1 MLVFLSW
8 SGNKSKA
15 VAETLNKWL
24 PQVIQAVD
32 PWLSSDIS
40 KGIRWNSE
48 VSAKLEES
56 KLGIICLSRE
66 NLDARWIL
74 FEAGA
79 LAKISDAYVC
89 TLLLDVTPAEVEPP
103 LSQFQHTLID
113 KNDIRNLIHTINQAV
128 IDAGERGLPDN
139 TLDNIYETFWPEL
152 ERSLD
157 DIAEIQESDGQQIRS
172 NRAILEEAIQIL
184 RNQERRVS
192 HNLDEAHSGSVED
205 SPTFPQLFPS
215 RDILTAWIRMRG
227 QAILVSK
234 MSGILRYMRFDK
246 AQNKDVFDKK
256 IAVKNREGQM
266 IVTVG
271 NAKIAIVDNADRELE
286 KFPVSY
292 GDIIKCRDSSN
303 VQPWE
308 ELVERDPNSLPIVTE
323 VGGRVA
329 FGDIVNGISVKEEE
343 DEDTGCKFM
352 VVVETASHMRPR
364 IAIKDGDSRATVRIP
379 NTDLL
384 ARYLLPVGTCILV
397 DKGMIVHPGDV
408 LAKIPLDTSGT

>member
-15 VAETLNKWL
+15 VAETLKKWL
-24 PQVIQAVD
+24 PLVIQAVD

-56 KLGIICLSRE
+56 KLSIICLSRE

-79 LAKISDAYVC
+79 LAKITDAYVC

-113 KNDIRNLIHTINQAV
+113 KNDVRQLIHTINQAV
-128 IDAGERGLPDN
+128 IDAGERGLSDT
-139 TLDNIYETFWPEL
+139 TLDNIYDKFWPEL

-157 DIAEIQESDGQQIRS
+157 DISEIQESDGQNIRS
-172 NRAILEEAIQIL
+172 ERAILEEVIQIL

-192 HNLDEAHSGSVED
+192 QNLEEVHSGSVED
-205 SPTFPQLFPS
+205 SPAFTQLFPS

-227 QAILVSK
+227 QSILVSK
-234 MSGILRYMRFDK
+234 MSGILRYMSFDK
-246 AQNKDVFDKK
+246 EQNTDVFDKE
-256 IAVKNREGQM
+256 IAVRNREGQW
-266 IVTVG
+266 IVTAS
-271 NAKIAIVDNADRELE
+271 NAKIAIVDKSDRVLE
-286 KFPVSY
+286 IFPVSY
-292 GDIIKCRDSSN
+292 GDISKFRDTN
-303 VQPWE
+303 KVQPWD
-308 ELVERDPNSLPIVTE
+308 ELIERDPNSIPIVTE

-329 FGDIVNGISVKEEE
+329 FGDIVTGISVKEEE
-343 DEDTGCKFM
+343 DEVTGLTFM
-352 VVVETASHMRPR
+352 IVIETASHMRPR
-364 IAIKDGDSRATVRIP
+364 IAIKNEDGKATLRIP
-379 NTDLL
+379 KTNHL
-384 ARYLLPVGTCILV
+384 ARYLLPVGTYILV
-397 DKGMIVHPGDV
+397 EKGMIVHPGDV
-408 LAKIPLDTSGT
+408 LAKIPFDKTKD